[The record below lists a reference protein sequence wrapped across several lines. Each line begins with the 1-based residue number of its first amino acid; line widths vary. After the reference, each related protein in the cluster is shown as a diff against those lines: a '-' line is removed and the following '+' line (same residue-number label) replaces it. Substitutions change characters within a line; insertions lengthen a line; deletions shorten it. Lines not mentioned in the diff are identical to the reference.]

1 MFFDMLL
8 TNSIVETPVS
18 LERTCITIEN
28 EYNVSMKKQSLDE
41 RFNENALLFV
51 KSMFEEQLKRQIVQ
65 PATNFLSQFKRVI
78 LSDSSRFDV
87 PANFKDKLPGF
98 SGRASSPAGISMQ
111 FSFDI
116 KAGEVTD
123 LSLVPAVTSDSK
135 YISQK
140 RDSIREE
147 DLYIRDLGYY
157 STELLSFI
165 DHKGAFYCSRLN
177 SKVNAYYMQESQF
190 KLLSFKKFLSQM
202 KRQKLNQMELEVFI
216 GEKERMK
223 TRLIIEVV
231 PDIIYAKRIKKLNYY
246 NKHNGHQTSQEQKSR
261 MRFNLFITNV
271 PSASLATEQV
281 HHLYKIRWQIELR
294 FKILK
299 STFALDKLPKMKYY
313 RYLCLLYAK
322 LLLVFIYYEIIIN
335 VESALCRKELKK
347 ISFDKA
353 FKTLKNLSLA
363 FIKILLKKTKSIKHV
378 IKKISGILERN
389 HWLDSKKNRIGMNE
403 LSEIFG

>member
-98 SGRASSPAGISMQ
+98 SGRASSQAGISMQ

-177 SKVNAYYMQESQF
+177 SKVNVYYMQESQF
-190 KLLSFKKFLSQM
+190 KLLSFKKLLSQM

>member
-1 MFFDMLL
+1 M
-8 TNSIVETPVS
+8 ETPVS
-18 LERTCITIEN
+18 LDRACLRIDNDYE
-28 EYNVSMKKQSLDE
+28 VSIKKQSLDE

-51 KSMFEEQLKRQIVQ
+51 KSLLEEQLKRQIFNPVKS
-65 PATNFLSQFKRVI
+65 FLGQFERVV

-87 PANFKDKLPGF
+87 PANFKDKFPGF
-98 SGRASSPAGISMQ
+98 SGKPSSAAGISLQ

-116 KAGEVTD
+116 KAGAVTD
-123 LSLVPAVTSDSK
+123 LNLVSAVTSDSK

-140 RDSIREE
+140 RDSIRER

-165 DHKGAFYCSRLN
+165 DQKGAFYCSRLN
-177 SKVNAYYMQESQF
+177 SKVNVYYEQEGQF
-190 KLLSFKKFLSQM
+190 KLLSFKKLFSQM
-202 KRQKLNQMELEVFI
+202 KEQQRNQMELEVFI

-223 TRLIIEVV
+223 TRLIVEIV
-231 PDIIYAKRIKKLNYY
+231 PDNIYAKRVNKLEYY

-261 MRFNLFITNV
+261 MRFNLFITNA
-271 PSASLATEQV
+271 PSSIATEQV
-281 HHLYKIRWQIELR
+281 HLLYKIRWQIELR

-335 VESALCRKELKK
+335 VEFEIYKQQLRKL
-347 ISFDKA
+347 SLDKA
-353 FKTLKNLSLA
+353 FKTLKSRSLI
-363 FIKILLKKTKSIKHV
+363 FVKILLKKTNLIKNE
-378 IKKISGILERN
+378 IEKISGILEKN

-403 LSEIFG
+403 IIKLFS